1 MQQHSDPQ
9 LKRNIGT
16 GLLTLYG
23 LGTILGAGIYILV
36 GKVAGYAGVY
46 APAAFLLAAL
56 LATLSGYS
64 YAKLSAHFPRSAGEV
79 VYVQQAFH
87 NNTLSKAVGWLV
99 VLTGVVSAATITR
112 GFVGYLQ
119 VFIDIPYLAAI
130 TGLVLAMTL
139 LAIWGVAESV
149 IATSIATLLGLIG
162 LAIVLFYSAPHLMAH
177 PELLTELTPPL
188 DDSGLWFGIVLGAFL
203 AFYAF
208 IGFEDIVNMAEEVKE
223 PSKALPTAIMLAI
236 IVSSLL
242 YVLIAIAAV
251 SQLSVEQLRS
261 SSAPLADVMYQH
273 SPDAARLVSLISLA
287 AIINGALV
295 QIIMGSRVLFGMAS
309 QGLAPKKLAVIHAS
323 RRTPWIATTVIGA
336 VVWIL
341 ASGFE
346 LTLLAKITSFII
358 IVIFFLVN
366 VSLLRLININ
376 PLVEAKASIPVL
388 GALMCILFLASQIY
402 QLATSGGMVS
412 H

>member
-1 MQQHSDPQ
+1 MEHRSELK

-36 GKVAGYAGVY
+36 GKVAGYAGIY

-64 YAKLSAHFPRSAGEV
+64 YAKLSARYPKSAGEV
-79 VYVQQAFH
+79 VYVQNAFH
-87 NNTLSKAVGWLV
+87 LSALSRAVGWLV

-119 VFIDIPYLAAI
+119 VFIDVPYVLAI
-130 TGLVLAMTL
+130 TGLVLIMTL
-139 LAIWGVAESV
+139 LAIWGAAESV
-149 IATSIATLLGLIG
+149 IATSIATILGLIG
-162 LAIVLFYSAPHLMAH
+162 LAIVLFYSAPHLINH
-177 PELLTELTPPL
+177 PESFAQLIPPAH
-188 DDSGLWFGIVLGAFL
+188 DSSLWFGIVLGAFL

-223 PSKALPTAIMLAI
+223 PEKAMPTAIMLAI

-242 YVLIAIAAV
+242 YVLVAIAAV
-251 SQLSVEQLRS
+251 SQLSIEALRT
-261 SSAPLADVMYQH
+261 SSAPLADVMQQH
-273 SPDAARLVSLISLA
+273 SPTAARVVSLISLA

-309 QGLAPKKLAVIHAS
+309 QGLAPQQFAVIHAS
-323 RRTPWIATTVIGA
+323 RRTPYVSTAVIGS
-336 VVWIL
+336 VVWVL

-366 VSLLRLININ
+366 VSLLRLIKRDPSLEAN
-376 PLVEAKASIPVL
+376 PLIPAL
-388 GALMCILFLASQIY
+388 GALICIGFLASQIY
-402 QLATSGGMVS
+402 QLFTTGFMVS